1 MLFPPQINF
10 FMKGDF
16 HMGFISLIVA
26 FIPMIIFILF
36 LIFGIRFALRLERRS
51 EERLKIDKE
60 NTSLLQQQIREINDR
75 LTAIEKVLK
84 EVD

>member
-1 MLFPPQINF
+1 
-10 FMKGDF
+10 
-16 HMGFISLIVA
+16 MGFISLIVA
-26 FIPMIIFILF
+26 FIPMIIFILI